1 MTQLTLHQMM
11 GPGMNAGDRAL
22 IKQKDGRFQQAV
34 KLVLGESG
42 NPGRLCAG
50 MRVEVRK
57 HWLRP

>member
-1 MTQLTLHQMM
+1 
-11 GPGMNAGDRAL
+11 
-22 IKQKDGRFQQAV
+22 
-34 KLVLGESG
+34 VLGESG